1 MNEMQILGYVI
12 TALITLGSFI
22 AIIMKFIQ
30 PINELRVMVQK
41 LNDAIDSFVKEGKR
55 RDSRLDKHGED
66 IDQLKG
72 DVQTLKTK
80 MDLYH
85 NHGKDDA

>member
-30 PINELRVMVQK
+30 PVNELRVMIQK
-41 LNDAIDSFVKEGKR
+41 LNDAIDNFVKEGIR
-55 RDSRLDKHGED
+55 RDGRLDKHGKD
-66 IDQLKG
+66 IDELKG
-72 DVQTLKTK
+72 DVKTLQTR

-85 NHGKDDA
+85 KHDE

>member
-30 PINELRVMVQK
+30 PVNELRIMIQK
-41 LNDAIDSFVKEGKR
+41 LNDAIDNFVKEGVR
-55 RDSRLDKHGED
+55 RDHRLDQHGRD
-66 IDQLKG
+66 IDELKG
-72 DVQTLKTK
+72 DVNTLKTK

-85 NHGKDDA
+85 HDN